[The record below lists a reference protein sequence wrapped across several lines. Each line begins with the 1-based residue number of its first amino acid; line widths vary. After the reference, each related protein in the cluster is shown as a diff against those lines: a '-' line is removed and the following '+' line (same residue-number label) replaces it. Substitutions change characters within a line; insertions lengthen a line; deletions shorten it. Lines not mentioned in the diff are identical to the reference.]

1 VEIAGGLGIY
11 FFGATGR
18 VYGLLA
24 GIRGRAYVVGLC
36 RRGIFYRF
44 GATIYSP
51 SPGRFDSSFG
61 LRTQVGAINL
71 MVKKWIRDEILL
83 VRFRRNWIRGNINIS
98 RTGLY
103 SFQLYATDPDLVAEI
118 DRRNC
123 EISSEDEIE
132 DASYYQSNYK
142 E

>member
-1 VEIAGGLGIY
+1 
-11 FFGATGR
+11 
-18 VYGLLA
+18 
-24 GIRGRAYVVGLC
+24 
-36 RRGIFYRF
+36 
-44 GATIYSP
+44 
-51 SPGRFDSSFG
+51 
-61 LRTQVGAINL
+61 
-71 MVKKWIRDEILL
+71 MVKKWIKDEILL

-118 DRRNC
+118 DRRNWK
-123 EISSEDEIE
+123 ISSEDEIE